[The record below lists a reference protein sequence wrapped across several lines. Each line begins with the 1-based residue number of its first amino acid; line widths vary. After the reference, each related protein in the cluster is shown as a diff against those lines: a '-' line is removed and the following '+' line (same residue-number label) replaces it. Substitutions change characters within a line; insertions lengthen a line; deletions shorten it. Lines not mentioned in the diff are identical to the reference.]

1 MEQTNEARAED
12 KPAYSMPRKE
22 DEAARQQNQ
31 ENKSEVKPPKE
42 PDKPKKEL
50 TEEQRQKQK
59 KFIVYPL
66 MFIIFAVVMWLIF
79 APSKK
84 EEEQGQSGFNT
95 DVPAPADNALVS
107 DKRDAYEQDL
117 FNRKQDE
124 RREQMQD
131 LASMFGSGEEQAE
144 DMPMFDE
151 PEVKP
156 KSDYGG
162 GGGSSRPTETI
173 YASANAYRDM
183 NRTLGNFYETPKE
196 DPEKEEMR
204 KELEELRE
212 MAYNRQTEKETAD
225 EQLAL
230 MEKSYQLAAKYMPQ
244 NQGQPFTGQPTVT
257 TATESKPTETYKNG
271 KAQMNTVG
279 QVHERIVSGLSQP
292 MSDSTF
298 IAEYSKERNM
308 GFHTAVGTATQTE
321 KNTIRACVHDN
332 QTIID
337 GQAVRLRLLEPMRA
351 GETVIPQNALVTG
364 MGKIT
369 GERLGISITSLE
381 YRGLI
386 IPVELTVIDSD
397 GQEGIFIPGSMEID
411 AIKEIAANL
420 GGNLGTTINLN
431 QQSAGDQ
438 LLTDLGKGAIQGTS
452 QYIAKKMRTVK
463 VHLKAGYNLML
474 YQKKQ

>member
-1 MEQTNEARAED
+1 MEQI
-12 KPAYSMPRKE
+12 
-22 DEAARQQNQ
+22 Q
-31 ENKSEVKPPKE
+31 ESKSEVKPPKE

-59 KFIVYPL
+59 KFIIYPL

-79 APSKK
+79 APSDK
-84 EEEQGQSGFNT
+84 EQEQEQSGFNT
-95 DVPAPADNALVS
+95 DVPAPVDNALVG
-107 DKRDAYEQDL
+107 DKRVAYEQDL
-117 FNRKQDE
+117 FNRKQE
-124 RREQMQD
+124 QRREQMQD
-131 LASMFGSGEEQAE
+131 LASMFGSEDGEAE
-144 DMPMFDE
+144 SDNLYSDAPKEE
-151 PEVKP
+151 PKGNN
-156 KSDYGG
+156 YG
-162 GGGSSRPTETI
+162 GGGSSRPQETI

-183 NRTLGNFYETPKE
+183 NRTLGNFYEEPKE

-244 NQGQPFTGQPTVT
+244 NQGQPFTGQPTVA
-257 TATESKPTETYKNG
+257 TAIENKPTETYKNG

-279 QVHERIVSGLSQP
+279 QVRERVVSGLSQP
-292 MSDSTF
+292 MSDSAF
-298 IAEYSKERNM
+298 VAEYSQERNM
-308 GFHTAVGTATQTE
+308 GFHTAVGTATQME
-321 KNTIRACVHDN
+321 KNTIWACIHDN
-332 QTIID
+332 QTITG

-364 MGKIT
+364 MGKIQ

-381 YRGLI
+381 YKGLI

-411 AIKEIAANL
+411 AIREIAANL

>member
-1 MEQTNEARAED
+1 M
-12 KPAYSMPRKE
+12 
-22 DEAARQQNQ
+22 
-31 ENKSEVKPPKE
+31 KPPKE

-59 KFIVYPL
+59 KLIVYPL

-79 APSKK
+79 APSDK
-84 EEEQGQSGFNT
+84 EQEQEQSGFNT
-95 DVPAPADNALVS
+95 DVPAPADNALVG
-107 DKRDAYEQDL
+107 DKQTAYEQDL
-117 FNRKQDE
+117 FNRKQE
-124 RREQMQD
+124 QRKQQMQD
-131 LASMFGSGEEQAE
+131 LASMFGSGESEAQSDDLYSE
-144 DMPMFDE
+144 E
-151 PEVKP
+151 PKEEVK
-156 KSDYGG
+156 SSYYG
-162 GGGSSRPTETI
+162 GGGSSRPKETI

-212 MAYNRQTEKETAD
+212 MAYDRQTEKETAD

-230 MEKSYQLAAKYMPQ
+230 LEKSYQLAAKYMPQ
-244 NQGQPFTGQPTVT
+244 NQGQPFTGQPAVA
-257 TATESKPTETYKNG
+257 TATESKPTEAYKNG
-271 KAQMNTVG
+271 KAQVNTVG
-279 QVHERIVSGLSQP
+279 QVHERVVSGLSQP
-292 MSDSTF
+292 MSDSAF
-298 IAEYSKERNM
+298 VAEYSKERNI
-308 GFHTAVGTATQTE
+308 GFHTAVGTAVQTE
-321 KNTIRACVHDN
+321 KNTIRACIHDN
-332 QTIID
+332 QTVTD

-364 MGKIT
+364 MGKIA

-411 AIKEIAANL
+411 AIREIAANL

>member
-1 MEQTNEARAED
+1 MEQI
-12 KPAYSMPRKE
+12 
-22 DEAARQQNQ
+22 Q
-31 ENKSEVKPPKE
+31 ESKSEVKPPKE

-59 KFIVYPL
+59 KFIIYPL
-66 MFIIFAVVMWLIF
+66 MFIIFAVAMWLIF
-79 APSKK
+79 APSDK
-84 EEEQGQSGFNT
+84 EKEQEQVGFNT

-117 FNRKQDE
+117 FNRKQNE

-131 LASMFGSGEEQAE
+131 LASMFGSEESEVQNDDLYGEPKE
-144 DMPMFDE
+144 E
-151 PEVKP
+151 PT
-156 KSDYGG
+156 SGYRG

-196 DPEKEEMR
+196 DTEKEEMR

-244 NQGQPFTGQPTVT
+244 NQGQPFTGQPGASSTVSPET
-257 TATESKPTETYKNG
+257 KPTETYKNG

-279 QVHERIVSGLSQP
+279 QVHERIVSGLLQP

-364 MGKIT
+364 MGKIA

-381 YRGLI
+381 YKGLI

-452 QYIAKKMRTVK
+452 QYIAKKMRTIK

>member
-1 MEQTNEARAED
+1 MEQ
-12 KPAYSMPRKE
+12 S
-22 DEAARQQNQ
+22 Q
-31 ENKSEVKPPKE
+31 ENRNEVKPPQE

-59 KFIVYPL
+59 KFIIYPL
-66 MFIIFAVVMWLIF
+66 MVLIFGVVMWLIF
-79 APSKK
+79 APSEK
-84 EEEQGQSGFNT
+84 EKEQELVGFNT
-95 DVPAPADNALVS
+95 DVPAPADSKLLE
-107 DKRDAYEQDL
+107 DKQAAYEQEILDS
-117 FNRKQDE
+117 KQAE
-124 RREQMQD
+124 RRNQMRS
-131 LASMFGSGEEQAE
+131 LASMFDSGEEE
-144 DMPMFDE
+144 TDEIPVFDE
-151 PEVKP
+151 SETKP
-156 KSDYGG
+156 KSGYGS
-162 GGGSSRPTETI
+162 GGGSERPRETI
-173 YASANAYRDM
+173 HASANAYRDM
-183 NRTLGNFYETPKE
+183 NRTLGNFYEQPQE

-230 MEKSYQLAAKYMPQ
+230 LEKSYQLAAKYMPQ
-244 NQGQPFTGQPTVT
+244 NQGQPGTTPIASPETKQPE
-257 TATESKPTETYKNG
+257 AYRNG
-271 KAQMNTVG
+271 KAQMNPIEEVRE
-279 QVHERIVSGLSQP
+279 QVVSGLAQP
-292 MSDSTF
+292 MSDSVF
-298 IAEYSKERNM
+298 IVEYSQERNM
-308 GFHTAVGTATQTE
+308 GFHTAVGTTGQAQ
-321 KNTIRACVHDN
+321 KNTIRACIHDN
-332 QTIID
+332 QTITD

-351 GETVIPQNALVTG
+351 GETVIPKNALVTG
-364 MGKIT
+364 SGKIA

-386 IPVELTVIDSD
+386 IPVELMVIDSD

>member
-1 MEQTNEARAED
+1 MEQ
-12 KPAYSMPRKE
+12 S
-22 DEAARQQNQ
+22 Q
-31 ENKSEVKPPKE
+31 ENRNEVKPPQE

-59 KFIVYPL
+59 KFIIYPL
-66 MFIIFAVVMWLIF
+66 MVIIFLAVMWLIF
-79 APSKK
+79 APSEK
-84 EEEQGQSGFNT
+84 EKEQETIGFNT
-95 DVPAPADNALVS
+95 DMPAPADSKLLD
-107 DKRDAYEQDL
+107 DKQTAYEQDL
-117 FNRKQDE
+117 FNRKQE
-124 RREQMQD
+124 QRREQMQD
-131 LASMFGSGEEQAE
+131 LASMFGAEDEQAE
-144 DMPMFDE
+144 EMPTLDE

-156 KSDYGG
+156 KSSYGG
-162 GGGSSRPTETI
+162 GGGSAHPQETI

-230 MEKSYQLAAKYMPQ
+230 LEKSYQLAAKYMPQ
-244 NQGQPFTGQPTVT
+244 NQGQALPGQPAAVT
-257 TATESKPTETYKNG
+257 SSAPEAKPTETYRNG
-271 KAQMNTVG
+271 KAQMNAIQEVR
-279 QVHERIVSGLSQP
+279 ERVVSGLAQP
-292 MSDSTF
+292 MSDSAF
-298 IAEYSKERNM
+298 LAEYSRERNM
-308 GFHTAVGTATQTE
+308 GFHTAVGTTGQPE
-321 KNTIRACVHDN
+321 KNTIKACIHDN
-332 QTIID
+332 QTITD
-337 GQAVRLRLLEPMRA
+337 GQAVWMRLLEPMRA
-351 GETVIPQNALVTG
+351 GETVIPRNALVTG
-364 MGKIT
+364 MGKIA

-386 IPVELTVIDSD
+386 VPVELTVIDSD

-411 AIKEIAANL
+411 AIREIAANL

>member
-1 MEQTNEARAED
+1 MEQ
-12 KPAYSMPRKE
+12 S
-22 DEAARQQNQ
+22 Q
-31 ENKSEVKPPKE
+31 ENRNEVKPPKE

-59 KFIVYPL
+59 KFIIYPL
-66 MFIIFAVVMWLIF
+66 MVIIFLVVMWLIF
-79 APSKK
+79 SPSEK
-84 EEEQGQSGFNT
+84 EKEQEQAGFNT
-95 DVPAPADNALVS
+95 DVPAPADSKLME
-107 DKRDAYEQDL
+107 DKQAAYEQEMQDS
-117 FNRKQDE
+117 KQAE
-124 RREQMQD
+124 CQNQMQS
-131 LASMFGSGEEQAE
+131 LASMFGSGEEE
-144 DMPMFDE
+144 TDEMPVFDE
-151 PEVKP
+151 PEAKP
-156 KSDYGG
+156 KSGYGS
-162 GGGSSRPTETI
+162 GGGSERPRETI
-173 YASANAYRDM
+173 HASANAYRDM
-183 NRTLGNFYETPKE
+183 NRTLGNFYEQPKE

-230 MEKSYQLAAKYMPQ
+230 LEKSYQLAAKYMPQ
-244 NQGQPFTGQPTVT
+244 NQGQPFTGQPGTSPTVS
-257 TATESKPTETYKNG
+257 AENKQPEAYRNG
-271 KAQMNTVG
+271 KAQINPIGEVRE
-279 QVHERIVSGLSQP
+279 QVVSGLAQP
-292 MSDSTF
+292 MSDSAF
-298 IAEYSKERNM
+298 IAGYSQERNI
-308 GFHTAVGTATQTE
+308 GFHTAVGTAGQAE
-321 KNTIRACVHDN
+321 KNTIRACIHDN
-332 QTIID
+332 QTITD

-351 GETVIPQNALVTG
+351 GETVIPKNALVTG
-364 MGKIT
+364 AGKIA

>member
-22 DEAARQQNQ
+22 DEAARQQIQ
-31 ENKSEVKPPKE
+31 ESKNEVKPPKE

-59 KFIVYPL
+59 KLIVYPL
-66 MFIIFAVVMWLIF
+66 MFIIFAIVMWLIF
-79 APSKK
+79 TPSEK

-95 DVPAPADNALVS
+95 DVPAPADNALVG
-107 DKRDAYEQDL
+107 DKQAAYEQDL

-144 DMPMFDE
+144 EMPTFDE
-151 PEVKP
+151 PEVEP
-156 KSDYGG
+156 KSAYG
-162 GGGSSRPTETI
+162 GGGSSRPKETI

-212 MAYNRQTEKETAD
+212 MAYNRQTEKEMAD

-230 MEKSYQLAAKYMPQ
+230 LEKSYQLAAKYMPQ
-244 NQGQPFTGQPTVT
+244 NQGQPFTGQPAVT
-257 TATESKPTETYKNG
+257 TATESKPTEAYKNG
-271 KAQMNTVG
+271 KAQVNIVG
-279 QVHERIVSGLSQP
+279 QVHERVVSGLSQP
-292 MSDSTF
+292 MSDSAF
-298 IAEYSKERNM
+298 VAEYSKERNM
-308 GFHTAVGTATQTE
+308 GFHTAVGTAVQTE
-321 KNTIRACVHDN
+321 KNTIRACIHDN
-332 QTIID
+332 QTITD

-364 MGKIT
+364 MGKIQ

-381 YRGLI
+381 YRGMI
-386 IPVELTVIDSD
+386 IPVELTVVDGD

-411 AIKEIAANL
+411 AIREIAANL
-420 GGNLGTTINLN
+420 GGNLGTEHQPKPTECGRPTADRFRKGGDTGNLAIYR
-431 QQSAGDQ
+431 QEDAD
-438 LLTDLGKGAIQGTS
+438 GKGAS
-452 QYIAKKMRTVK
+452 QSGI
-463 VHLKAGYNLML
+463 
-474 YQKKQ
+474 

>member
-1 MEQTNEARAED
+1 MEQI
-12 KPAYSMPRKE
+12 
-22 DEAARQQNQ
+22 Q

-59 KFIVYPL
+59 KMIVYPL
-66 MFIIFAVVMWLIF
+66 MALIFSVAMWLIF
-79 APSKK
+79 APSDAEK
-84 EEEQGQSGFNT
+84 EQEKGQSGFNT
-95 DVPAPADNALVS
+95 DVPAPTDNKLAD
-107 DKRDAYEQDL
+107 DKLAVYEQDQ
-117 FNRKQDE
+117 FNRKQAE
-124 RREQMQD
+124 RWEQMQD
-131 LASMFGSGEEQAE
+131 LASMFGSGESEAQDENEDLHNEPKAE
-144 DMPMFDE
+144 LKGSF
-151 PEVKP
+151 
-156 KSDYGG
+156 GG
-162 GGGSSRPTETI
+162 GGGSTRPKETI

-183 NRTLGNFYETPKE
+183 NRTLGNFYEQPKE

-230 MEKSYQLAAKYMPQ
+230 LEKSYQLAAKYMPQ
-244 NQGQPFTGQPTVT
+244 NQGQPFIGQPDVPPVVT
-257 TATESKPTETYKNG
+257 DTKPTEAYKNG
-271 KAQMNTVG
+271 KAQMNPIG
-279 QVHERIVSGLSQP
+279 QVRQRVVSGLVQP
-292 MSDSTF
+292 VSDTTF
-298 IAEYSKERNM
+298 IAEYAQPRNL
-308 GFHTAVGTATQTE
+308 GFLTAIGTAGETE
-321 KNTIRACVHDN
+321 KNTIKACIHDN
-332 QTIID
+332 QTIMD

-351 GETVIPQNALVTG
+351 GETVVPKNAIVTG
-364 MGKIT
+364 MGKIQ

-386 IPVELTVIDSD
+386 IPVELTVMDSD

-411 AIKEIAANL
+411 AIREIAANL
-420 GGNLGTTINLN
+420 GGNLGTAINLN

-452 QYIAKKMRTVK
+452 QYIAKKMRTIK

>member
-1 MEQTNEARAED
+1 MEQI
-12 KPAYSMPRKE
+12 
-22 DEAARQQNQ
+22 Q
-31 ENKSEVKPPKE
+31 ENKSEAKPPKE

-50 TEEQRQKQK
+50 TQEQRQKQK
-59 KFIVYPL
+59 KMIVYPL
-66 MFIIFAVVMWLIF
+66 MALIFSVAMWLIF
-79 APSKK
+79 APSDDGR
-84 EEEQGQSGFNT
+84 EQEKGQSGFNT
-95 DVPAPADNALVS
+95 DVPAPTDNKLAD
-107 DKRDAYEQDL
+107 DKLAVYEQEQ
-117 FNRKQDE
+117 FNRKQAE

-131 LASMFGSGEEQAE
+131 LASMFGSGESEAQG
-144 DMPMFDE
+144 DDLYDE
-151 PEVKP
+151 PKEEP
-156 KSDYGG
+156 KGSS
-162 GGGSSRPTETI
+162 GGGSTRPKETI

-183 NRTLGNFYETPKE
+183 NRTLGNFYEQPKE

-230 MEKSYQLAAKYMPQ
+230 LEKSYQLAAKYMPQ
-244 NQGQPFTGQPTVT
+244 NQGQPFTGQPDVPPAVT
-257 TATESKPTETYKNG
+257 DTKPTEAYKNG
-271 KAQMNTVG
+271 KAQMNPVG
-279 QVHERIVSGLSQP
+279 QVRQRVVSGLAQP
-292 MSDSTF
+292 VSDTTF
-298 IAEYSKERNM
+298 IAEYAHPRNL
-308 GFHTAVGTATQTE
+308 GFLTAVGTAGETE
-321 KNTIRACVHDN
+321 KNTIKACIHDN
-332 QTIID
+332 QTITD

-351 GETVIPQNALVTG
+351 GETVVPKNAIVTG
-364 MGKIT
+364 MGKIA

-386 IPVELTVIDSD
+386 IPVELTVMDSD

-411 AIKEIAANL
+411 AIREIAANL

-452 QYIAKKMRTVK
+452 QYIAKKMRTIK

>member
-1 MEQTNEARAED
+1 MTMEQANEARAED

-59 KFIVYPL
+59 KLIVYPL
-66 MFIIFAVVMWLIF
+66 MFIIFAIVMWLIF
-79 APSKK
+79 APSGK
-84 EEEQGQSGFNT
+84 EQEQEQSGFNT
-95 DVPAPADNALVS
+95 DVPAPADNALVG
-107 DKRDAYEQDL
+107 DKQAAYEQDL
-117 FNRKQDE
+117 FNRKQNE

-131 LASMFGSGEEQAE
+131 LASMFGSGEEQE
-144 DMPMFDE
+144 EEMPTFDE

-156 KSDYGG
+156 KSGYA
-162 GGGSSRPTETI
+162 GGGSSRPKETI

-230 MEKSYQLAAKYMPQ
+230 LEKSYQLAAKYMPQ
-244 NQGQPFTGQPTVT
+244 NQVQPVTSSTVSLET
-257 TATESKPTETYKNG
+257 KPVETYKNG

-279 QVHERIVSGLSQP
+279 QVHERVVSGLSQP
-292 MSDSTF
+292 MSDSAF
-298 IAEYSKERNM
+298 VAEYSKERNM
-308 GFHTAVGTATQTE
+308 EFHTAVGTAAQTE
-321 KNTIRACVHDN
+321 KNTIRACIHDN
-332 QTIID
+332 QTITD
-337 GQAVRLRLLEPMRA
+337 GQAVRLRLLEPMRT

-364 MGKIT
+364 VGKIQ

-381 YRGLI
+381 YRGMI
-386 IPVELTVIDSD
+386 IPVELTVVDGD

-411 AIKEIAANL
+411 AIREIAANL